1 MGSRVGIIGY
11 ALDKYGGDIVTSIE
25 EAGFNVAKRAQ
36 LNSGIERDEIGSVH
50 NSTMDMFDGITISN
64 GILIAAAGGYN
75 RDATRVQ
82 NGGLFAIISACA
94 KILAGGSSVAVVS
107 STDSVKYDLL
117 KVSTMSTDPFF
128 QQPLNYNYMTSYSLF
143 SSQYLNQNGISDES
157 YALVAA
163 QNYRAGASNPDAHI
177 RSGYSL
183 ENVLSSPM
191 VSWPL
196 RTLEV
201 VSDPAFGGAAVIL
214 ASEEKAKA
222 ISASPLWITGFGMG
236 SNSVNIDESIKM
248 MALRKAARDA
258 YRMAGV
264 KDARR
269 EIDVAEI
276 NSPFSAWELAA
287 YEALNFCQGGKEE
300 ELLKKGV
307 TSLEGDL
314 PVNPSGGTLCTN
326 APNSGGL
333 FRFVQAAIYLH
344 TDQKRNARRA
354 LVHDSDMSIGLCGD
368 SHALVILEKEV

>member
-11 ALDKYGGDIVTSIE
+11 ALDKYSGDIVTSIE
-25 EAGFNVAKRAQ
+25 EAGFNIAKRAQ
-36 LNSGIERDEIGSVH
+36 LDSGIEREEIGSVH

-75 RDATRVQ
+75 RDATRIQ

-117 KVSTMSTDPFF
+117 KVSIMSTDPFF
-128 QQPLNYNYMTSYSLF
+128 HQPLYYNYITSYSLF
-143 SSQYLNQNGISDES
+143 SSQYLRQKGISDES
-157 YALVAA
+157 YALVAS
-163 QNYRAGASNPDAHI
+163 QNYRAGAKNPYAHI
-177 RSGYSL
+177 KDGYSF

-191 VSWPL
+191 LSWPL
-196 RTLEV
+196 RALEV
-201 VSDPAFGGAAVIL
+201 VSDTAFGGAAVIL

-222 ISASPLWITGFGMG
+222 ISKSPIWITGFGMG
-236 SNSVNIDESIKM
+236 SNPVNIDEPVKM
-248 MALRKAARDA
+248 SALKKAAGDA

-264 KDARR
+264 KDAGRD
-269 EIDVAEI
+269 IDVAEI
-276 NSPFSAWELAA
+276 NSPFSSWELAA
-287 YEALNFCQGGKEE
+287 YEALNFCDDGKAL
-300 ELLKKGV
+300 ELLDKGV

-333 FRFVQAAIYLH
+333 FRFIQAAMYLH
-344 TDQKRNARRA
+344 TGKKGNARRA